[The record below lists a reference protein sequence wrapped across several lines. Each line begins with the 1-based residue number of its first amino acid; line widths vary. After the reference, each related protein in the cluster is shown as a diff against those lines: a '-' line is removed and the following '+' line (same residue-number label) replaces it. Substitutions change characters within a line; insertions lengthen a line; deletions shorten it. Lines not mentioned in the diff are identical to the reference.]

1 MSQIFEMKRGAMGS
15 PRAAEN
21 ASIFVTY
28 FSELLTV
35 VKVPLSAVPRPL
47 TAAMM
52 AMAMPVAIRPYSIAV
67 APDSFFRKLA
77 ISSLMMTCSSF
88 SFQGT

>member
-1 MSQIFEMKRGAMGS
+1 M
-15 PRAAEN
+15 
-21 ASIFVTY
+21 
-28 FSELLTV
+28 

-67 APDSFFRKLA
+67 APDSFFRKLT
-77 ISSLMMTCSSF
+77 ISCYIVTLPRFHFPTERRYLAPVPVVMR
-88 SFQGT
+88 QEIKG

>member
-1 MSQIFEMKRGAMGS
+1 LRTPAIFA
-15 PRAAEN
+15 
-21 ASIFVTY
+21 IY
-28 FSELLTV
+28 FSEVLTV
-35 VKVPLSAVPRPL
+35 LNVPLNAVPRPL

-77 ISSLMMTCSSF
+77 ISFFIVTLPRFLISAEPSF
-88 SFQGT
+88 RRP